1 MNLRQPGRRFPDDAL
16 SVDALPRP
24 GAQTDEIRSRLT
36 RSPGSLS
43 ALRRYSC
50 RDALPAR
57 KGRPHPE
64 AYTCR
69 RIDRW
74 LRSEG
79 ELAPSRNGGGPTSTA
94 PETRRALSYVQQIKE
109 VFAEL
114 GKANTNKLQC
124 AIKLG
129 GLLNDAKEALGKKG
143 NWMELRS
150 HHFREISHST
160 ANVYMQLATAYKEL
174 LDDPANSQHA
184 VNFLVEKDLSIRGA
198 LEALKRDKTD
208 PKELAKADALRKAEK
223 AKRDAE
229 KIAKAEAEAARAAAS
244 SGDLAAVLEDKAPDE
259 LLLAITDKEKKT
271 ELLKR
276 QLRDLNPHHVFN
288 LLAEVWA
295 SDDDFELLG
304 RAIADR
310 LKSRQAQAMKRR
322 TDLGGRTQASVQA
335 QLAVRRRTALATAR
349 TAPSSYGKDHFS
361 VTRALQPLSRCSC
374 LNSVPQMSQLE
385 RYWC

>member
-1 MNLRQPGRRFPDDAL
+1 M
-16 SVDALPRP
+16 
-24 GAQTDEIRSRLT
+24 
-36 RSPGSLS
+36 S
-43 ALRRYSC
+43 APK
-50 RDALPAR
+50 DPP
-57 KGRPHPE
+57 K
-64 AYTCR
+64 
-69 RIDRW
+69 
-74 LRSEG
+74 
-79 ELAPSRNGGGPTSTA
+79 
-94 PETRRALSYVQQIKE
+94 ALSYVQQIKE

-129 GLLNDAKEALGKKG
+129 GLLNDAKEPLDKKG
-143 NWMELRS
+143 NWMEFRS
-150 HHFREISHST
+150 AHFREISHST

-322 TDLGGRTQASVQA
+322 TDLGGQTQASVQA
-335 QLAVRRRTALATAR
+335 
-349 TAPSSYGKDHFS
+349 
-361 VTRALQPLSRCSC
+361 
-374 LNSVPQMSQLE
+374 
-385 RYWC
+385 